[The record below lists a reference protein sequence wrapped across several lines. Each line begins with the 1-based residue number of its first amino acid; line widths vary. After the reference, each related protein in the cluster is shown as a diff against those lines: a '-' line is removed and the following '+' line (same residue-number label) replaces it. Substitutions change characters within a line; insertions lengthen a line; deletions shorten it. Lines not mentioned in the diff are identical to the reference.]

1 MIFRS
6 QKQLIKELKEE
17 IRRLTDE
24 NESLWQM
31 LDEITAS
38 DIQNYA
44 NLIEDMVK
52 QKQLDALM
60 ASTKKAKA

>member
-17 IRRLTDE
+17 IKRLTDE

>member
-1 MIFRS
+1 VIFRS

>member
-1 MIFRS
+1 VIFRS

-38 DIQNYA
+38 DIKNYA
-44 NLIEDMVK
+44 DLIEDMVK
-52 QKQLDALM
+52 QKQLDVLM